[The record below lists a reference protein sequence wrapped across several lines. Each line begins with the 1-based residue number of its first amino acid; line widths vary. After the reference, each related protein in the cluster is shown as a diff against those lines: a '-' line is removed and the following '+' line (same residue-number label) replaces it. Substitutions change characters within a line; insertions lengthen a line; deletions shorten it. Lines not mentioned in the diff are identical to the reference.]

1 MTITITITP
10 EDEHRLAARAAQAG
24 QDVTI
29 YIQQLIE
36 KDIRNGRVADQTLE
50 PFRRE
55 VEHAG
60 ISDEELESFFEA
72 VRDEVWNEKQTGSNR
87 SG

>member
-1 MTITITITP
+1 MP
-10 EDEHRLAARAAQAG
+10 RGPPQAG

-36 KDIRNGRVADQTLE
+36 KDVRNLRVADQALE

-55 VEHAG
+55 IEHTG
-60 ISDEELESFFEA
+60 ISAEDLESFFET
-72 VRDEVWNEKQTGSNR
+72 VRDEVWNEKQPGSNR